1 MFNHKIKKS
10 EFDEQL
16 FRLWV
21 LMTFI
26 DKRVEIPFGSYSLGG
41 TPLNDTI
48 LAATYVFNKF
58 KQETGVD
65 KINTVFLTDGES
77 NGLAYCTTKK
87 HVDGEEYISRTPVN
101 YDSQYNVICIKDPSS
116 GYVDLNINNSND
128 YRGCGMNVTTA
139 LIKYY
144 KWMTGSNIIGFR
156 LSESYNIKYIIRAA
170 VDSGTENYDHYK
182 KLWRSDK
189 CFVINNLGYDEL
201 YVLPGSGDF
210 NGAEAVINASNT
222 DSKSKIRTQFKK
234 YVKTKMFNK
243 IILSKFVDQI
253 P

>member
-1 MFNHKIKKS
+1 
-10 EFDEQL
+10 
-16 FRLWV
+16 
-21 LMTFI
+21 
-26 DKRVEIPFGSYSLGG
+26 
-41 TPLNDTI
+41 
-48 LAATYVFNKF
+48 
-58 KQETGVD
+58 
-65 KINTVFLTDGES
+65 
-77 NGLAYCTTKK
+77 
-87 HVDGEEYISRTPVN
+87 
-101 YDSQYNVICIKDPSS
+101 
-116 GYVDLNINNSND
+116 
-128 YRGCGMNVTTA
+128 MNVTTA

-170 VDSGTENYDHYK
+170 VDGGTDNYDHYK
-182 KLWRSDK
+182 KMWRSDK

-253 P
+253 A